1 MTVQDLINQLNT
13 LNPNLPV
20 LIVDG
25 LDRYNLQDHQ
35 VCSMQLHEDY
45 EKTQDSRHPE
55 GEIKEYAVIG

>member
-1 MTVQDLINQLNT
+1 MTVQDLISQLNT
-13 LNPNLPV
+13 LDPNLPV

-25 LDRYNLQDHQ
+25 LDRYDLQDDQ